1 MNNVIGL
8 SGTMKK
14 NNLITGYLF
23 LAPWIVYFAVFLI
36 YPFFLSFESSFLSV
50 NILMPENT
58 KFIGLTNWITVVTD
72 FLFWKSLF
80 NVVFNQVI
88 FVSLSFVIGL
98 GLALLLNEIKFLSSL
113 FRTIMF
119 IPVVTSITVAMI
131 IFDFVSGPSGPIQNT
146 MVSSNLLSEPVFWKF
161 EEWLPMP
168 IIAVFSAWK
177 WFGVQMIIFLG
188 GIASIDKSLFEAAD
202 IDGASWWRKTKKIT
216 LPMIMPQI
224 IFVMTMNIINGLQMF
239 IEVFMN
245 FDLNGG
251 PYQSALTPVLYL
263 YQTGFEQMK
272 MGEASTIGLMLACVI
287 YLLTMMQL
295 KITSKED

>member
-1 MNNVIGL
+1 
-8 SGTMKK
+8 MKK

-245 FDLNGG
+245 FDLHGG

>member
-1 MNNVIGL
+1 MNSVIGL
-8 SGTMKK
+8 SETMKK
-14 NNLITGYLF
+14 DNLITGYLF

-98 GLALLLNEIKFLSSL
+98 GLALLLNEIKFLSSM

-146 MVSSNLLSEPVFWKF
+146 MVGANLLSEPVFWKF

-168 IIAVFSAWK
+168 VIAVFSAWK

-224 IFVMTMNIINGLQMF
+224 VFVMTMNIINGLQMF

>member
-1 MNNVIGL
+1 
-8 SGTMKK
+8 MKK
-14 NNLITGYLF
+14 DNLITGYLF

-58 KFIGLTNWITVVTD
+58 KFIGLTNWITVITD

-98 GLALLLNEIKFLSSL
+98 GLALLLNEIKFLSSM

-131 IFDFVSGPSGPIQNT
+131 IFDFVSGPSGPIQDT
-146 MVSSNLLSEPVFWKF
+146 MVGANLLSEPVFWKF

-168 IIAVFSAWK
+168 VIAVFSAWK

-224 IFVMTMNIINGLQMF
+224 VFVMTMNIINGLQMF

>member
-1 MNNVIGL
+1 
-8 SGTMKK
+8 MKK
-14 NNLITGYLF
+14 NNLIMGYVF
-23 LAPWIVYFAVFLI
+23 LAPWIIYFVVFLM
-36 YPFFLSFESSFLSV
+36 YPFFLSFESSFLNV

-58 KFIGLTNWITVVTD
+58 QFVGLANWLSVVTD

-80 NVVFNQVI
+80 NVIFNQVI
-88 FVSLSFVIGL
+88 FVSLSFLIGL
-98 GLALLLNEIKFLSSL
+98 GLALLLNEIKFMASL

-119 IPVVTSITVAMI
+119 IPVITSITVAMV
-131 IFDFVSGPSGPIQNT
+131 IFDFVSGPTGPIQ
-146 MVSSNLLSEPVFWKF
+146 SSMMSANMLAEPVFWKF
-161 EEWLPMP
+161 EQWLPMP
-168 IIAVFSAWK
+168 VIAVFSAWK

-188 GIASIDKSLFEAAD
+188 GIASINRSLFEAAD
-202 IDGASWWRKTKKIT
+202 IDGASWWRKTRKIT

-245 FDLNGG
+245 FDLSGG

-263 YQTGFEQMK
+263 YQVGFEKMQ
-272 MGEASTIGLMLACVI
+272 MGEASTIGLMLAAVI

>member
-1 MNNVIGL
+1 
-8 SGTMKK
+8 MKK
-14 NNLITGYLF
+14 DNLITGYLF

-98 GLALLLNEIKFLSSL
+98 GLALLLNEIKFLSSM

-131 IFDFVSGPSGPIQNT
+131 IFDFVSSPSGPIQNT
-146 MVSSNLLSEPVFWKF
+146 MVGASLLSEPVFWKF

-168 IIAVFSAWK
+168 VIAVFSAWK

-224 IFVMTMNIINGLQMF
+224 VFVMTMNIINGLQMF

-295 KITSKED
+295 KITSKDD

>member
-1 MNNVIGL
+1 
-8 SGTMKK
+8 MKK
-14 NNLITGYLF
+14 DNLITGYLF

-98 GLALLLNEIKFLSSL
+98 GLALLLNEIKFLSSM

-131 IFDFVSGPSGPIQNT
+131 IFDFVSGPSGPLQDT
-146 MVSSNLLSEPVFWKF
+146 MVGANLLSEPVFWKF

-168 IIAVFSAWK
+168 VIAVFSAWK

-224 IFVMTMNIINGLQMF
+224 VFVMTMNIINGLQMF

>member
-1 MNNVIGL
+1 
-8 SGTMKK
+8 MKK
-14 NNLITGYLF
+14 DNLITGYLF

-98 GLALLLNEIKFLSSL
+98 GLALLLNEIKFLSSM

-131 IFDFVSGPSGPIQNT
+131 IFDFVSGPSGPIQDT
-146 MVSSNLLSEPVFWKF
+146 MVGANLLSEPVFWKF

-168 IIAVFSAWK
+168 VIAVFSAWK

-224 IFVMTMNIINGLQMF
+224 VFVMTMNIINGLQMF

>member
-1 MNNVIGL
+1 
-8 SGTMKK
+8 MKK
-14 NNLITGYLF
+14 DNLITGYLF

-98 GLALLLNEIKFLSSL
+98 GLALLLNEIKFLSSM

-131 IFDFVSGPSGPIQNT
+131 IFDFVSGPSGPIQDS
-146 MVSSNLLSEPVFWKF
+146 MVGANLLSEPVFWKF

-168 IIAVFSAWK
+168 VIAVFSAWK

-188 GIASIDKSLFEAAD
+188 GITSIDKSLFEAAD

-224 IFVMTMNIINGLQMF
+224 VFVMTMNIINGLQMF

>member
-1 MNNVIGL
+1 
-8 SGTMKK
+8 MKK

-131 IFDFVSGPSGPIQNT
+131 IFDFVSGPSGPMQNT

>member
-1 MNNVIGL
+1 
-8 SGTMKK
+8 MKK

-131 IFDFVSGPSGPIQNT
+131 IFDFVSGPSGPIQNS
-146 MVSSNLLSEPVFWKF
+146 MVSSSLLSEPVFWKF

>member
-1 MNNVIGL
+1 
-8 SGTMKK
+8 MKK
-14 NNLITGYLF
+14 DNLITGYLF

-98 GLALLLNEIKFLSSL
+98 GLALLLNEIKFLSGM

-131 IFDFVSGPSGPIQNT
+131 IFDFVSGPSGPIQDT
-146 MVSSNLLSEPVFWKF
+146 MVGANLLSEPVFWKF

-168 IIAVFSAWK
+168 VIAVFSAWK

-224 IFVMTMNIINGLQMF
+224 VFVMTMNIINGLQMF

-245 FDLNGG
+245 FDVNGG

-287 YLLTMMQL
+287 YLLTTMQL

>member
-1 MNNVIGL
+1 
-8 SGTMKK
+8 MKK
-14 NNLITGYLF
+14 NNLITSYVF

-98 GLALLLNEIKFLSSL
+98 GLALLLNEIKFLSSM

-131 IFDFVSGPSGPIQNT
+131 IFDFVSGPSGPIQDT
-146 MVSSNLLSEPVFWKF
+146 MVGANLLSEPVFWKF

-168 IIAVFSAWK
+168 VIAVFSAWK

-224 IFVMTMNIINGLQMF
+224 VFVMTMNIINGLQMF

>member
-1 MNNVIGL
+1 
-8 SGTMKK
+8 MKK
-14 NNLITGYLF
+14 DNLITGYLF

-98 GLALLLNEIKFLSSL
+98 GLALLLNEIKFLSSM

-131 IFDFVSGPSGPIQNT
+131 IFDFISGPSGPIQNT
-146 MVSSNLLSEPVFWKF
+146 MVGANLLSEPVFWKF

-168 IIAVFSAWK
+168 VIAVFSAWK

-224 IFVMTMNIINGLQMF
+224 VFVMTMNIINGLQMF

>member
-1 MNNVIGL
+1 
-8 SGTMKK
+8 MKK
-14 NNLITGYLF
+14 DNLITGYLF

-98 GLALLLNEIKFLSSL
+98 GLALLLNEIKFLSSM

-146 MVSSNLLSEPVFWKF
+146 MVGANLLSEPVFWKF

-168 IIAVFSAWK
+168 VIAVFSAWK

-188 GIASIDKSLFEAAD
+188 GIASIDKYLFEAAD

-224 IFVMTMNIINGLQMF
+224 VFVMTMNIINGLQMF

>member
-1 MNNVIGL
+1 
-8 SGTMKK
+8 MKK

-131 IFDFVSGPSGPIQNT
+131 IFDFVSGPSGPVQNT
-146 MVSSNLLSEPVFWKF
+146 MVSSSLLSEPVFWKF

>member
-1 MNNVIGL
+1 
-8 SGTMKK
+8 MKK
-14 NNLITGYLF
+14 NNLITSYVF

-98 GLALLLNEIKFLSSL
+98 GLALLLNEIKFLSSM

-131 IFDFVSGPSGPIQNT
+131 IFDFVSGPSGPIQDT
-146 MVSSNLLSEPVFWKF
+146 IVGANLLSEPVFWKF

-168 IIAVFSAWK
+168 VIAVFSAWK

-224 IFVMTMNIINGLQMF
+224 VFVMTMNIINGLQMF

>member
-1 MNNVIGL
+1 
-8 SGTMKK
+8 MKK
-14 NNLITGYLF
+14 NNLLTGYLF

-58 KFIGLTNWITVVTD
+58 RFIGLTNWITVVTD

-98 GLALLLNEIKFLSSL
+98 GLALLLNEIKFLSSM

-131 IFDFVSGPSGPIQNT
+131 IFDFVSSPSGPIQNT
-146 MVSSNLLSEPVFWKF
+146 MVGASLLSEPVFWKF

-168 IIAVFSAWK
+168 VIAVFSAWK

-224 IFVMTMNIINGLQMF
+224 VFVMTMNIINGLQMF

>member
-1 MNNVIGL
+1 
-8 SGTMKK
+8 MKK

-131 IFDFVSGPSGPIQNT
+131 IFDFVSGPSGPIQNS
-146 MVSSNLLSEPVFWKF
+146 MVNSSLLSEPVFWKF

>member
-1 MNNVIGL
+1 
-8 SGTMKK
+8 MKK
-14 NNLITGYLF
+14 NNLIMGYVF
-23 LAPWIVYFAVFLI
+23 LAPWIIYFIVFLM
-36 YPFFLSFESSFLSV
+36 YPFFLSFESSFLNV

-58 KFIGLTNWITVVTD
+58 QFVGLANWLSVVTD

-80 NVVFNQVI
+80 NVIFNQVI
-88 FVSLSFVIGL
+88 FVSLSFLIGL
-98 GLALLLNEIKFLSSL
+98 GLALLLNEIKFMASL
-113 FRTIMF
+113 FRTVMF
-119 IPVVTSITVAMI
+119 IPVITSITVAMV
-131 IFDFVSGPSGPIQNT
+131 IFDFVSGPTGPIQ
-146 MVSSNLLSEPVFWKF
+146 SSMMSTNALTEPVFWKF
-161 EEWLPMP
+161 EQWLPMP
-168 IIAVFSAWK
+168 VIAVFSAWK

-188 GIASIDKSLFEAAD
+188 GIASINRSLFEAAD
-202 IDGASWWRKTKKIT
+202 IDGASWWRKTRKIT

-245 FDLNGG
+245 FDLSGG

-263 YQTGFEQMK
+263 YQVGFEKMQ
-272 MGEASTIGLMLACVI
+272 MGEASTIGLMLAAVI

>member
-1 MNNVIGL
+1 
-8 SGTMKK
+8 MKK
-14 NNLITGYLF
+14 DNLITGYLF

-98 GLALLLNEIKFLSSL
+98 GLALLLNEIKFLSSM

-131 IFDFVSGPSGPIQNT
+131 IFDFVSGPSGPIQST
-146 MVSSNLLSEPVFWKF
+146 MVGANLLSEPVFWKF

-168 IIAVFSAWK
+168 VIAVFSAWK

-224 IFVMTMNIINGLQMF
+224 VFVMTMNIINGLQMF

>member
-1 MNNVIGL
+1 
-8 SGTMKK
+8 MKK

>member
-1 MNNVIGL
+1 
-8 SGTMKK
+8 MKK
-14 NNLITGYLF
+14 DNLITGYLF

-98 GLALLLNEIKFLSSL
+98 GLALLLNEIKFLSSM

-131 IFDFVSGPSGPIQNT
+131 IFDFVSSPSGPIQNT
-146 MVSSNLLSEPVFWKF
+146 MVGASLLSEPVFWKF

-168 IIAVFSAWK
+168 VIAVFSAWK

-224 IFVMTMNIINGLQMF
+224 VFVMTMNIINGLQMF

>member
-1 MNNVIGL
+1 
-8 SGTMKK
+8 MKK

-287 YLLTMMQL
+287 YLLTMVQL

>member
-1 MNNVIGL
+1 
-8 SGTMKK
+8 MKK
-14 NNLITGYLF
+14 DNLITGYLF

-98 GLALLLNEIKFLSSL
+98 GLALLLNEIKFLSSM

-146 MVSSNLLSEPVFWKF
+146 MVGANLLSEPVFWKF

-168 IIAVFSAWK
+168 VIAVFSAWK

-224 IFVMTMNIINGLQMF
+224 VFVMTMNIINGLQMF

>member
-1 MNNVIGL
+1 
-8 SGTMKK
+8 MKR
-14 NNLITGYLF
+14 NNLIMGYVF
-23 LAPWIVYFAVFLI
+23 LAPWIIYFTVFLM
-36 YPFFLSFESSFLSV
+36 YPFFLSFESSFLNV
-50 NILMPENT
+50 NILLPENT
-58 KFIGLTNWITVVTD
+58 KFVGLANWISVVTD
-72 FLFWKSLF
+72 TLFWKSLF
-80 NVVFNQVI
+80 NVLFNQVI
-88 FVSLSFVIGL
+88 FVFLSFIIGL
-98 GLALLLNEIKFLSSL
+98 GLALLLNEIKFMASF

-119 IPVVTSITVAMI
+119 IPVITSITVAMV
-131 IFDFVSGPSGPIQNT
+131 IFDFVSGPSGPVQSA
-146 MVSSNLLSEPVFWKF
+146 MVESSMLSEPVFWKF
-161 EEWLPMP
+161 EQWLPMP
-168 IIAVFSAWK
+168 VIAVFSAWK

-188 GIASIDKSLFEAAD
+188 GIASIDRSLFEAAD
-202 IDGASWWRKTKKIT
+202 IDGASWWRKTSKIT

-245 FDLNGG
+245 FDLSGG

-272 MGEASTIGLMLACVI
+272 MGEASTIGLMLAAVI

>member
-1 MNNVIGL
+1 
-8 SGTMKK
+8 MKK

-146 MVSSNLLSEPVFWKF
+146 MVSSSLLSEPVFWKF

-177 WFGVQMIIFLG
+177 WFG
-188 GIASIDKSLFEAAD
+188 
-202 IDGASWWRKTKKIT
+202 
-216 LPMIMPQI
+216 
-224 IFVMTMNIINGLQMF
+224 GLC
-239 IEVFMN
+239 
-245 FDLNGG
+245 
-251 PYQSALTPVLYL
+251 
-263 YQTGFEQMK
+263 
-272 MGEASTIGLMLACVI
+272 CVI
-287 YLLTMMQL
+287 RWN
-295 KITSKED
+295 

>member
-1 MNNVIGL
+1 
-8 SGTMKK
+8 MKK

-58 KFIGLTNWITVVTD
+58 KFIGLTNWITVATD

>member
-1 MNNVIGL
+1 
-8 SGTMKK
+8 MKK

-146 MVSSNLLSEPVFWKF
+146 MVSSNLMSEPVFWKF

>member
-1 MNNVIGL
+1 
-8 SGTMKK
+8 MKK
-14 NNLITGYLF
+14 NNLITSYVF

-58 KFIGLTNWITVVTD
+58 KFIGLTNWIAVVTD

-98 GLALLLNEIKFLSSL
+98 GLALLLNEIKFLSSM

-131 IFDFVSGPSGPIQNT
+131 IFDFVSGPSGPIQDT
-146 MVSSNLLSEPVFWKF
+146 MVGANVLSEPVFWKF

-168 IIAVFSAWK
+168 VIAVFSAWK

-224 IFVMTMNIINGLQMF
+224 VFVMTMNIINGLQMF

>member
-1 MNNVIGL
+1 
-8 SGTMKK
+8 MKK
-14 NNLITGYLF
+14 DNLITGYLF

-98 GLALLLNEIKFLSSL
+98 GLALLLNEIKFLSSM

-131 IFDFVSGPSGPIQNT
+131 IFDFVSGPSGPIQDS
-146 MVSSNLLSEPVFWKF
+146 MVGANLLSEPVFWKF

-168 IIAVFSAWK
+168 VIAVFSAWK

-224 IFVMTMNIINGLQMF
+224 VFVMTMNIINGLQMF

>member
-1 MNNVIGL
+1 
-8 SGTMKK
+8 MKK
-14 NNLITGYLF
+14 NNLIMGYVF
-23 LAPWIVYFAVFLI
+23 LAPWIIYFTVFLM
-36 YPFFLSFESSFLSV
+36 YPFFLSFESSFLNV
-50 NILMPENT
+50 NILLPENT
-58 KFIGLTNWITVVTD
+58 QFVGLANWISVVTD
-72 FLFWKSLF
+72 TLFWKSLF
-80 NVVFNQVI
+80 NVLFNQII
-88 FVSLSFVIGL
+88 FVFLSFIIGL
-98 GLALLLNEIKFLSSL
+98 GLALLLNEIKFMASF

-119 IPVVTSITVAMI
+119 IPVITSITVAMV
-131 IFDFVSGPSGPIQNT
+131 IFDFVSGPSGPVQSA
-146 MVSSNLLSEPVFWKF
+146 MVESSLLNEPVFWKF
-161 EEWLPMP
+161 EQWLPMP
-168 IIAVFSAWK
+168 VIAVFSAWK

-188 GIASIDKSLFEAAD
+188 GIASIDRSLFEAAD
-202 IDGASWWRKTKKIT
+202 IDGASWWRKTRKIT

-245 FDLNGG
+245 FDLSGG

-272 MGEASTIGLMLACVI
+272 MGEASTIGLMLAAVI

>member
-1 MNNVIGL
+1 
-8 SGTMKK
+8 MKK
-14 NNLITGYLF
+14 NNLLTGYLF

-58 KFIGLTNWITVVTD
+58 RFIGLTNWITVVTD

-98 GLALLLNEIKFLSSL
+98 GLALLLNEIKFLSSM

-131 IFDFVSGPSGPIQNT
+131 IFDFVSSPSGPIQNT
-146 MVSSNLLSEPVFWKF
+146 MVGASLLSEPVFWKF

-224 IFVMTMNIINGLQMF
+224 VFVMTMNIINGLQMF

>member
-1 MNNVIGL
+1 
-8 SGTMKK
+8 MKK
-14 NNLITGYLF
+14 DNLITGYLF

-88 FVSLSFVIGL
+88 FVTLSFVIGL
-98 GLALLLNEIKFLSSL
+98 GLALLLHEIKFLSSM

-131 IFDFVSGPSGPIQNT
+131 IFDFISGPSGPIQNT
-146 MVSSNLLSEPVFWKF
+146 MVGANLLSEPVFWKF

-168 IIAVFSAWK
+168 VIAVFSAWK

-224 IFVMTMNIINGLQMF
+224 VFVMTMNIINGLQMF

>member
-1 MNNVIGL
+1 
-8 SGTMKK
+8 MKK
-14 NNLITGYLF
+14 DNLITGYLF

-98 GLALLLNEIKFLSSL
+98 GLALLLNEIKFLSSM

-131 IFDFVSGPSGPIQNT
+131 IFDFISGPSGPIQNT
-146 MVSSNLLSEPVFWKF
+146 MVGANVLSEPVFWKF

-168 IIAVFSAWK
+168 VIAVFSAWK

-224 IFVMTMNIINGLQMF
+224 VFVMTMNIINGLQMF